1 MATLPA
7 PAERVSTRP
16 TMPPNSHARRIALI
30 QSRKSKNGT
39 PQEPATG
46 VAASH
51 LDSMPGEPHPGDAE
65 LAAAKRI
72 RHIPGTAEPTTK
84 RIRFCPDVKVRTII
98 PQGYETSMRDHRM
111 LMDLMLY
118 RLSRKDT
125 QASTIIHYQLPDGHV
140 RVASG
145 LYGMATIWDYDL
157 VLIGLSKLCE
167 LMSFYRAGKTNDKP
181 DPIIKLNMCDVLQVC
196 KRGDGGSQRTKIIE
210 ALQRL
215 NSTHISVKRTYKVGD
230 IFKTHNFG
238 ENLISSYR
246 VISNPKNSKVESI
259 EIGIN
264 DWMYAEIT
272 SAHNPDVLVVH
283 SDYFSI
289 SQGVGRFIYRLARK
303 AAGQDMAEWGFKTL
317 YERSGSLG
325 TINEFSRMLRKLI
338 KAQCLPEYTLEER
351 PGKIGPLLR
360 MTYHPKNESAPMAD
374 APQASES
381 VSGAQSA
388 HAG

>member
-1 MATLPA
+1 
-7 PAERVSTRP
+7 
-16 TMPPNSHARRIALI
+16 MPPNSLARRIELI

-51 LDSMPGEPHPGDAE
+51 LDSMPGELHPGESAS
-65 LAAAKRI
+65 AAAKRI
-72 RHIPGTAEPTTK
+72 RHIPDTAEPTTK

-125 QASTIIHYQLPDGHV
+125 QASTVIHYQLPDGYV
-140 RVASG
+140 KVASG
-145 LYGMATIWDYDL
+145 IYGMATIWDYDL
-157 VLIGLSKLCE
+157 VLIGLTQLCE
-167 LMSFYRAGKTNDKP
+167 LMNDYRAGKTRCKP
-181 DPIIKLNMCDVLQVC
+181 DPTIKLNMSDVLKVS
-196 KRGDGGSQRTKIIE
+196 KKGDGGSQRIKIIE

-246 VISNPKNSKVESI
+246 VISNPENSKVESI

-272 SAHNPDVLVVH
+272 SARNPDMLVVH

-289 SQGVGRFIYRLARK
+289 SQGIGRFIYRLARK

-338 KAQCLPEYTLEER
+338 KAQSLPEYTLEET
-351 PGKIGPLLR
+351 PGRMGPLLR
-360 MTYHPKNESAPMAD
+360 MTYQPKNESAPVAEAVQACKSVPNVQGSD
-374 APQASES
+374 A
-381 VSGAQSA
+381 G
-388 HAG
+388 

>member
-1 MATLPA
+1 
-7 PAERVSTRP
+7 
-16 TMPPNSHARRIALI
+16 MPPNSHARRIALI
-30 QSRKSKNGT
+30 QSRRSQNRT
-39 PQEPATG
+39 PEESATG
-46 VAASH
+46 VAAGH
-51 LDSMPGEPHPGDAE
+51 VDSMPSDTPPDEPAS
-65 LAAAKRI
+65 AAANRSRRI
-72 RHIPGTAEPTTK
+72 SSTAEPTTK

-157 VLIGLSKLCE
+157 VLIGLSQLCE
-167 LMSFYRAGKTNDKP
+167 LMNLYRAGKTNYKP
-181 DPIIKLNMCDVLQVC
+181 DPIIKLNMCDVLHVC
-196 KRGDGGSQRTKIIE
+196 KKGDGGSQRTKIIE

-230 IFKTHNFG
+230 VLKTHNFG

-246 VISNPKNSKVESI
+246 VVSNPKNSKVESI

-272 SAHNPDVLVVH
+272 SACNPDVLVVH

-325 TINEFSRMLRKLI
+325 TINEFYRILRKLI
-338 KAQCLPEYTLEER
+338 KAQCLPEYTLEEK
-351 PGKIGPLLR
+351 PGKMGPLLR
-360 MTYHPKNESAPMAD
+360 MTYFPKNEGAPVVEAL
-374 APQASES
+374 QACES
-381 VSGAQSA
+381 VSD
-388 HAG
+388 AG

>member
-1 MATLPA
+1 M
-7 PAERVSTRP
+7 
-16 TMPPNSHARRIALI
+16 PNSHARRIALI
-30 QSRKSKNGT
+30 QSRKSKSGT
-39 PQEPATG
+39 PEEPVTG
-46 VAASH
+46 MASSH
-51 LDSMPGEPHPGDAE
+51 LDSMLGDTSPYEPAQT
-65 LAAAKRI
+65 AAKRI
-72 RHIPGTAEPTTK
+72 RGIPGTAELTTK

-157 VLIGLSKLCE
+157 VLIGLSQLCE
-167 LMSFYRAGKTNDKP
+167 LMNLYRAGKTNDKP
-181 DPIIKLNMCDVLQVC
+181 DPIIKLNMCDVLHVC
-196 KRGDGGSQRTKIIE
+196 KKGDGGSQRTKIIE

-230 IFKTHNFG
+230 VFKTHNFG

-246 VISNPKNSKVESI
+246 VVSNPKNSKVESI

-272 SAHNPDVLVVH
+272 SARNPDVLVVH

-325 TINEFSRMLRKLI
+325 TINEFYRILRKLI
-338 KAQCLPEYTLEER
+338 KAQCLPEYTLEEK
-351 PGKIGPLLR
+351 PGKMGPLLR
-360 MTYHPKNESAPMAD
+360 MTYFPKNEGAPVVEAL
-374 APQASES
+374 QACES
-381 VSGAQSA
+381 VSD
-388 HAG
+388 AG